1 MLTDETDGVLLHFLI
16 FENLPNLCVSVTN
29 YDVLGDQHLEA
40 KGIYNILVFV
50 KSQLIR
56 IYRILFKGT
65 FKSLANYTY
74 NTEVLIHIKH
84 GEAGERRMMLAQTCS
99 LSLP

>member
-1 MLTDETDGVLLHFLI
+1 MLTETDGVLLHFLI

-40 KGIYNILVFV
+40 EGIYNILVFV

-56 IYRILFKGT
+56 SYRMLFNGT
-65 FKSLANYTY
+65 LNHWTSFTTKI
-74 NTEVLIHIKH
+74 LIHIKQ
-84 GEAGERRMMLAQTCS
+84 GEERGE
-99 LSLP
+99 